1 MTARETASQTAG
13 PYVHIGLLPEAAGL
27 ASPFARAT
35 AGPRLWR
42 EDTPGQRIVIEG
54 RVLDGEGAALSDV
67 LVEVWQRDA
76 AFSAWGRSAAATD
89 SGLYR
94 FETVKPLAGFISVFI
109 LARGINLGLHTR
121 LYFEDEPALMA
132 ADPVLARVDP
142 ARRATLLARQQAPG
156 RYRLDIRLQGEGET
170 VFFDL

>member
-42 EDTPGQRIVIEG
+42 EGTPGQRIVIEG
-54 RVLDGEGAALSDV
+54 QVLDGEGAALTDV
-67 LVEVWQRDA
+67 LVEIWQSDA
-76 AFSAWGRSAAATD
+76 AFSGWGRSAAAPD
-89 SGLYR
+89 SGLYH
-94 FETVKPLAGFISVFI
+94 FETLRPQAGFISVFV

-121 LYFEDEPALMA
+121 LYLEDEPACLA
-132 ADPVLARVDP
+132 ADPVLAQVDP
-142 ARRATLLARQQAPG
+142 ARHASLLARLQAPG
-156 RYRLDIRLQGEGET
+156 RYRFDIRLQGPGET